1 MKPVI
6 RIVNRLRIAPF
17 RFLGFLFQAKTLNI
31 VTAADSNYFRSMLQL
46 INSIKAINPK
56 SIKIVAY
63 DLGLLDNQIVKFNLM
78 HPEISLKKFD
88 FKKYPSFYDIKINAG
103 EYGWKSAICK
113 MEYEGLMQHDLFLW
127 LDAGCFVRKK
137 LYLIRSAILF
147 FGFYSPLSGGSIS
160 KLTHPDTIHLLEL
173 TNLESSEMLSA
184 GLIGLKKNVK
194 NDQLV
199 SEWEIY
205 SRDKHILA
213 PTLSNK
219 SNHRQ
224 DQSLLSL
231 LAYKIYR
238 RNIFPLISKKWLEVL
253 PHRNID

>member
-1 MKPVI
+1 
-6 RIVNRLRIAPF
+6 
-17 RFLGFLFQAKTLNI
+17 LGFLFQAKTLNI

-46 INSIKAINPK
+46 INSLKAINPK

-63 DLGLLDNQIVKFNLM
+63 DLGLLDNQIVKFNQL
-78 HPEISLKKFD
+78 HPEIHLKKFD

-113 MEYEGLMQHDLFLW
+113 MEYEGLMQNDLFLW

-173 TNLESSEMLSA
+173 TNLERSEMLSA
-184 GLIGLKKNVK
+184 GLVGLKKNIK
-194 NDQLV
+194 NGL
-199 SEWEIY
+199 
-205 SRDKHILA
+205 
-213 PTLSNK
+213 
-219 SNHRQ
+219 Q
-224 DQSLLSL
+224 DRIAEDFSMALHYYVHSDHNLGSLL
-231 LAYKIYR
+231 
-238 RNIFPLISKKWLEVL
+238 LEVL
-253 PHRNID
+253 VDPANHLLHAMACW